1 MHENYACAHVTV
13 LGLSCGGTLFRRACM
28 DCAVALQGDGT
39 EADKVAELRAGMD
52 ARTFTS
58 VELTN
63 YKPDKK

>member
-1 MHENYACAHVTV
+1 M
-13 LGLSCGGTLFRRACM
+13 SCGGTLFRRACM